1 MTIFR
6 PSNINKRLVG
16 TATTAQGG
24 SPGNAGQ
31 IGPTKTPYD
40 QIRKGCGDSI
50 LLGKRCAGVGYC
62 KGVFKIN
69 ESFCGVKEL
78 CNIPITDYKGNF
90 ICCQDPT
97 TKWFV
102 APSCTEVSRSW
113 YCLEDSVTV
122 ANSCMGSCGW
132 FVPSRALMSSGYNCR
147 TYWDSYVE
155 AAYWTSQPTN
165 DWPVLTAWFK
175 NMASFPIPNVWPGM
189 GQAGGDGSCYRSQN
203 IRIRTFYCV
212 S

>member
-50 LLGKRCAGVGYC
+50 SLGNRYAGVGYC

-102 APSCTEVSRSW
+102 APASTQVSRNW
-113 YCLEDSVTV
+113 YARGDAVTV
-122 ANSCMGSCGW
+122 ANASLGACGW
-132 FVPSRALMSSGYNCR
+132 FIPSSSQWQNPAFCCKI
-147 TYWDSYVE
+147 YWGNDTN
-155 AAYWTSQPTN
+155 AYWSTTST
-165 DWPVLTAWFK
+165 
-175 NMASFPIPNVWPGM
+175 
-189 GQAGGDGSCYRSQN
+189 GGYSRGLYVSMSDGSTGDAQKNCSWFPVRA
-203 IRIRTFYCV
+203 IRCTAT
-212 S
+212 